1 MTEDDSRARARATG
15 RRGLGL
21 AVLTTLALSG
31 CGAVAG
37 DATLTA
43 PSVPTAPPS
52 APPALPRSIVPAG
65 LGVSSGPVAVPLQL
79 RMPTIGASGPVVA
92 VGTTRN
98 GAMDAPMGPIGDPV
112 WQEAFWY
119 RGGGVPGDDGTATI
133 AGHLDDVRGRPA
145 LFAHLRDL
153 RPGDPILLDDTE
165 DGSELRFV
173 VSGVTAYSVQQASQL
188 AILATIY
195 GAGPVTGTGPEPA
208 PDGRSHLT
216 LITCAGDFVHGS
228 YDHRVVVYAQRVEQ

>member
-1 MTEDDSRARARATG
+1 MTEVDSRARVRAAG

-31 CGAVAG
+31 CGTVAG
-37 DATLTA
+37 DGTPTS
-43 PSVPTAPPS
+43 PGVPTVP
-52 APPALPRSIVPAG
+52 PPAGPDLPHSIIPAG
-65 LGVSSGPVAVPLQL
+65 LDVSAGPVALPLKL
-79 RMPTIGASGPVVA
+79 VMPSIAASGRVYA

-98 GAMDAPMGPIGDPV
+98 GAMDAPMGPVGDPV

-119 RGGGVPGDDGTATI
+119 SGGGVPGDDGTATI

-153 RPGDPILLDDTE
+153 RPGDPILLDDMG

-173 VSGVTAYSVQQASQL
+173 VSGVTTYSVQQASEP

-228 YDHRVVVYAQRVEQ
+228 YDHRVVVYAQRVEK